1 MKVDFAG
8 QKNVSHIFFS
18 LAFLQYLLIFILA
31 ESITGKKKS
40 DYILN
45 FFPLQATCIFF
56 PSQWQ
61 AILSTITLLG
71 YSFLSSFEW
80 TLSNMVYF

>member
-8 QKNVSHIFFS
+8 QKNVSHIFFPCIS
-18 LAFLQYLLIFILA
+18 SVLTDFYSGREHYWQ
-31 ESITGKKKS
+31 KKS

-56 PSQWQ
+56 FPSQWQ
-61 AILSTITLLG
+61 AILSTVTLLE